1 MKLRPWSREAW
12 HQALYLLVAVV
23 ATVPAWIVARPPIQ
37 DLPYHLATIRV
48 IHSLHDPAYGLHDFA
63 LTLGNTPYLGYY
75 LVADVL
81 SYVVGVTAANTLLVC
96 GYLAGTL
103 FALRALLRAM
113 DRPELLSLVALP
125 LLVNR
130 LFVIGLFPFLLGIP
144 LMLAAL
150 AVAVRFVRAPRLG
163 GGLGIAA
170 LALALFFVH
179 VVPFGLFVIGFV
191 GLVVTRPW
199 RGWSERLLP
208 LAPAALSAF
217 AWLRLTPAGKR
228 MLEGGGQQIAFDAKV
243 ARASEWF
250 TYGAAPAAELW
261 ALGALAALVVVAF
274 VLGSRRLRDSDAS
287 PLPRAERG
295 LLAVPAACVAFYFL
309 SPEGHDYVWPIAGR
323 FPLLLALTTIPFLR
337 VPARAGAA
345 VATVAV
351 AIGLFTTGLACQ
363 RFVAFQ
369 RDELGDLD
377 GVIASIP
384 PRMHVAA
391 IEGTSRSRLVVG
403 APLLHAGSY
412 YQLEKG
418 GVVAFTF
425 AGYPHWPFAFR
436 TSAEPPTG
444 PRFPSG
450 WEWRAHAPREL
461 ASYYDYVITRDA
473 SWGTDGD
480 RTRADDGGVSAGDDG
495 DRGAAPGA
503 YALHFSEPSGW
514 RVWRRVAPVAPAP
527 AAALDRR

>member
-1 MKLRPWSREAW
+1 MRVAIGRPVKSPPRSREAW
-12 HQALYLLVAVV
+12 SQALYFLVAVV

-48 IHSLHDPAYGLHDFA
+48 IHSLHDPAYGLGDFA

-81 SYVVGVTAANTLLVC
+81 SYVVGVTAANTILVC

-103 FALRALLRAM
+103 YALRALLRAT
-113 DRPELLSLVALP
+113 DRPELLSLLALP

-130 LFVIGLFPFLLGIP
+130 LFVIGLLPFLLGIP

-150 AVAVRFVRAPRLG
+150 AFAVRFVRAPRLG
-163 GGLGIAA
+163 SGLGVAA

-179 VVPFGLFVIGFV
+179 VVPFGLFVIGFAGMV
-191 GLVVTRPW
+191 ATRPW

-208 LAPAALSAF
+208 LAPAALIAF
-217 AWLRLTPAGKR
+217 AWLRLTPAGKW
-228 MLEGGGQQIAFDAKV
+228 MLEGGGQQIAFGAKV
-243 ARASEWF
+243 ARVTEWL

-274 VLGSRRLRDSDAS
+274 ILGSQRPREASDSPIA
-287 PLPRAERG
+287 RAERG
-295 LLAVPAACVAFYFL
+295 LLALPVACVALYFL

-323 FPLLLALTTIPFLR
+323 FPFLLALTIIPFLR
-337 VPARAGAA
+337 MPARAGAA

-369 RDELGDLD
+369 RDELGDLE

-391 IEGTSRSRLVVG
+391 IDGASRSSLVVG

-444 PRFPSG
+444 PRFPWG

-473 SWGTDGD
+473 GWGSDG
-480 RTRADDGGVSAGDDG
+480 SARDDG
-495 DRGAAPGA
+495 DRGAAPAA
-503 YALHFSEPSGW
+503 YALHFSDASGW
-514 RVWRRVAPVAPAP
+514 RVWKRVEPAEGAP
-527 AAALDRR
+527 AAALGHR

>member
-1 MKLRPWSREAW
+1 MWRCIPDR
-12 HQALYLLVAVV
+12 YL
-23 ATVPAWIVARPPIQ
+23 P
-37 DLPYHLATIRV
+37 
-48 IHSLHDPAYGLHDFA
+48 
-63 LTLGNTPYLGYY
+63 
-75 LVADVL
+75 
-81 SYVVGVTAANTLLVC
+81 
-96 GYLAGTL
+96 
-103 FALRALLRAM
+103 
-113 DRPELLSLVALP
+113 
-125 LLVNR
+125 
-130 LFVIGLFPFLLGIP
+130 
-144 LMLAAL
+144 
-150 AVAVRFVRAPRLG
+150 
-163 GGLGIAA
+163 
-170 LALALFFVH
+170 
-179 VVPFGLFVIGFV
+179 
-191 GLVVTRPW
+191 
-199 RGWSERLLP
+199 
-208 LAPAALSAF
+208 
-217 AWLRLTPAGKR
+217 
-228 MLEGGGQQIAFDAKV
+228 FDAKV

-480 RTRADDGGVSAGDDG
+480 RTRADDGGASAGDDG